1 MPSWL
6 LCRSAMI
13 DSLHELGIM
22 TLSPFITRSPLIE
35 SSSLKSQYVW
45 AILGTCLHFSGQL
58 FSVSLCTVDKIGS
71 RCVSS
76 VVLVNQLL
84 ENVEIDITLT
94 RRSSWISELFAL
106 DGKWLNASASN
117 ISFPG
122 QYVMTISYCCR
133 HNNILCNWAGAEMR
147 FFMLI
152 ISRGLWS
159 VLTMNDLL
167 YMYVWNFSHLKTMA
181 NSSLSMLAYL
191 VSSVHQTFT
200 GKCYGLT
207 FLQNACS

>member
-1 MPSWL
+1 M
-6 LCRSAMI
+6 CRNF
-13 DSLHELGIM
+13 LGQ
-22 TLSPFITRSPLIE
+22 P
-35 SSSLKSQYVW
+35 
-45 AILGTCLHFSGQL
+45 

-71 RCVSS
+71 CCVSS
-76 VVLVNQLL
+76 AILVSQLL
-84 ENVEIDITLT
+84 ENVERDIAST

-106 DGKWLNASASN
+106 DSKCLNASVSN

-122 QYVMTISYCCR
+122 QYIMTISYCCK
-133 HNNILCNWAGAEMR
+133 HNSILCSWSGAEMR

-159 VLTMNDLL
+159 VSTMNDLL
-167 YMYVWNFSHLKTMA
+167 YRYVWNFSHPKMMA

-191 VSSVHQTFT
+191 VLVSQAFA

-207 FLQNACS
+207 TGWEFLSGKWWKSSECKEQKRKIKNLSS